1 MTDPTLDQKGGLNY
15 GVITKTKIPANVDIG
30 TIDIILLSHDQHF
43 ANLDHAGRVLVKGV
57 SRACTPV
64 DGAAQRN
71 KYRAGGLAKRYG
83 GGTGRQANYHYSKA
97 GQAWRCRNRGHK
109 WCCSRVSFVSSRQQK
124 SKIYITGD
132 TACYKGVAE
141 VAKEYD
147 PEYVF
152 IFAGAAHVRGPFTFN
167 LTMGYYRC
175 TGYGHRFPGRH
186 HPAALQRVAP
196 LYTK

>member
-71 KYRAGGLAKRYG
+71 KYRAGGLA
-83 GGTGRQANYHYSKA
+83 
-97 GQAWRCRNRGHK
+97 RGHK